1 MLYRG
6 TITRL
11 DMKCEKGVTPTCAI
25 VGESTC
31 FISRSGCPEFAFVI
45 VVVLHIGEKEEH
57 VSNLY
62 D

>member
-6 TITRL
+6 TMTWL
-11 DMKCEKGVTPTCAI
+11 EMKYEKGVTPTCPI
-25 VGESTC
+25 LGELTC
-31 FISRSGCPEFAFVI
+31 LISRSGCPEFAFVI
-45 VVVLHIGEKEEH
+45 GVVLQVGEKEEH